1 MNFLLGLV
9 FVMTGV
15 SVCMTTAMLSWFVD
29 RVEN

>member
-1 MNFLLGLV
+1 MDFLLGLI

-15 SVCMTTAMLSWFVD
+15 SVCLTTAMLLWFVD